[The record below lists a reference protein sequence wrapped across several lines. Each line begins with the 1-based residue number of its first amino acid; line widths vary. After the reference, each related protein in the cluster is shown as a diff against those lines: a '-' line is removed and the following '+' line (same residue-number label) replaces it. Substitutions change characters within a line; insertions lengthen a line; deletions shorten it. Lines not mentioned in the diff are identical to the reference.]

1 MLKHKRLVSI
11 IATLAFCLSFL
22 APALIAPTPAVAGTT
37 YTVAKSALVT
47 PSNQPEEL
55 GAVVKVVVD
64 DVTLASGS
72 RVTVLLPTEW
82 DFANNHVSVDTAPEA
97 GHISIVGANTGN
109 TEDGSM
115 VSVAALGG
123 TRVIPI
129 NPNNTFDFMMGAP
142 GVSEHG
148 ANKYFYIY
156 FNGIDLNNMSGDL
169 IVTFAA
175 PAGSVFSSGTV
186 NIGKSSRTG
195 ATHTS
200 IRTVKD
206 ITSEGGDLDIISI
219 SELRGRTFNRTGTI
233 TLKILT
239 KGVTWDKAE
248 IEDVTDRTVPGV
260 SYGWSFAD
268 RAGVATQAIFGSAG
282 YTLDPARKELTYT
295 LNGLDAI
302 NNEPGR
308 ISFANLPILIDD
320 ETAKVGETIKIKISG
335 ADMTAATIDVARYV
349 DYGVTVEEGTSVDII
364 AGKGDQEVGTFLI
377 KESAPGSLIEGR
389 TIKVTLPSGA
399 KWHDATSG
407 ELEVMNNGDI
417 TITNPTDVSGS
428 NDQTLV
434 FEIQDA
440 SENDAAILEFN
451 EYTVDVA
458 PNFAGPLEVTIS
470 GSAGVEGKVKIA
482 EVKPALTISVDE
494 VKNINLGQ
502 PNQPLGEITLT
513 EGIAEGLEV
522 GQLVLLLDDTYRWAK
537 EPTVKVTE
545 GDIDIDADV
554 DVDGEKLTI
563 NIDSTSTEASKIVI
577 SDAYV
582 DAYRIAPEGPIYL
595 SIAAYDEGNTAIL
608 DVDDITDGDVED
620 DWIEL
625 KAGKAQ
631 IATCVTPS
639 ATSGRTVSMWIG
651 SKTMEVNGNYVY
663 MKDAAPYIKAGRTYV
678 PVRYL
683 AEDALGASVTWDE
696 ATKTVT
702 ITKGD
707 KTVVL
712 VIGDKVAKVNGA
724 DVQMDVAPEIT
735 PEGRTMLPARWVA
748 EGLGFNV
755 DWIAAQKQ
763 VLIFG

>member
-11 IATLAFCLSFL
+11 IATIAFCLSFL
-22 APALIAPTPAVAGTT
+22 APALLAPAPALAGTT
-37 YTVAKSALVT
+37 YTVAKSALVA
-47 PSNQPEEL
+47 PSNEPQEL
-55 GAVVKVVVD
+55 GAVVKVVVE

-82 DFANNHVSVDTAPEA
+82 GFKNNVVKVGNSAVAE
-97 GHISIVGANTGN
+97 HISIVGADTGDDK
-109 TEDGSM
+109 DGSM
-115 VSVAALGG
+115 VSVAALGD
-123 TRVIPI
+123 TRDITI
-129 NPNNTFDFMMGAP
+129 SPNNTFDFMMGAP
-142 GVSEHG
+142 DVSERG

-175 PAGSVFSSGTV
+175 PAGSVFSSAAVT
-186 NIGKSSRTG
+186 IGKSSRTG

-219 SELRGRTFNRTGTI
+219 SELQGRTFNRTGTI

-248 IEDVTDRTVPGV
+248 IEDDADGTVPGV

-268 RAGVATQAIFGSAG
+268 RAGGAVEAIFANTG
-282 YTLDPARKELTYT
+282 YNLDPARKELTYT

-582 DAYRIAPEGPIYL
+582 DAYRTAPEGPIYL

-631 IATCVTPS
+631 IATCVTP
-639 ATSGRTVSMWIG
+639 AETAGANVSFYIG
-651 SKTMEVNGNYVY
+651 STIMNVNGANRIMDV
-663 MKDAAPYIKAGRTYV
+663 APYIKAGRTYV

-683 AEDALGASVTWDE
+683 GEALGANVQWDE

-702 ITKGD
+702 LTKAD

-712 VIGDKVAKVNGA
+712 VIGSTIAKVNGA
-724 DVQMDVAPEIT
+724 DVQMDVAPEIVN
-735 PEGRTMLPARWVA
+735 GRTMLPARWVA
-748 EGLGFNV
+748 EGLGFVVVWNE
-755 DWIAAQKQ
+755 ILKQ
-763 VLIFG
+763 VVIQEVL

>member
-1 MLKHKRLVSI
+1 MLKHKRLLSI

-22 APALIAPTPAVAGTT
+22 APALIAPAPAAAGTT
-37 YTVAKSALVT
+37 YTVAKSALVA
-47 PSNQPEEL
+47 PSNEPQEL
-55 GAVVKVVVD
+55 GAVVKVVVE

-82 DFANNHVSVDTAPEA
+82 GFKNNVVEVGDSAVAE
-97 GHISIVGANTGN
+97 HISIVGAENGN
-109 TEDGSM
+109 DKDGSM
-115 VSVAALGG
+115 VSVDALGG
-123 TRVIPI
+123 AREIPI
-129 NPNNTFDFMMGAP
+129 NPNNIFDFMMGAP
-142 GVSEHG
+142 DTGERG

-156 FNGIDLNNMSGDL
+156 FNGIDLNNMTGDL

-175 PAGSVFSSGTV
+175 PTGSIFSSAAVT
-186 NIGKSSRTG
+186 IGKASRTG
-195 ATHTS
+195 ATTTS

-219 SELRGRTFNRTGTI
+219 SELQGRTFNRTGTI

-248 IEDVTDRTVPGV
+248 IDDADDGTVPGV

-268 RAGVATQAIFGSAG
+268 RTGGAVEAICANTG
-282 YTLDPARKELTYT
+282 YNLDPARKELTYP

-308 ISFANLPILIDD
+308 ISFANLPILID
-320 ETAKVGETIKIKISG
+320 EEEAKVGETIKIKISG

-482 EVKPALTISVDE
+482 EVKPAVSISVDS

-554 DVDGEKLTI
+554 DIDGEKLTI
-563 NIDSTSTEASKIVI
+563 NIDSTSTVASKIVI

-582 DAYRIAPEGPIYL
+582 DAYRTAPEGPIYL
-595 SIAAYDEGNTAIL
+595 SIAAHDEDNTAIL
-608 DVDDITDGDVED
+608 DVDDITDGDVKD
-620 DWIEL
+620 DWMEL

-631 IATCVTPS
+631 VGTCVTP
-639 ATSGRTVSMWIG
+639 AETAGANVSFYIG
-651 SKTMEVNGNYVY
+651 STIMNVNGANRIMDV
-663 MKDAAPYIKAGRTYV
+663 APYIKAGRTYV

-683 AEDALGASVTWDE
+683 GEALGANVQWDE

-702 ITKGD
+702 LTKAD

-712 VIGDKVAKVNGA
+712 VIGSTIAKVNGA
-724 DVQMDVAPEIT
+724 DVQMDVAPEIVK
-735 PEGRTMLPARWVA
+735 GRTMLPARWVA
-748 EGLGFNV
+748 EGLGFVVGWNE
-755 DWIAAQKQ
+755 ILKQ
-763 VLIFG
+763 VVIQEVL